1 MRQGQVVAYVGATGL
16 ASGPHLHYEVWLN
29 GQRVNPIGAKVP
41 QGTILAGSELASF
54 KSQKSRIDRM
64 LAEGHGVQLHA
75 FAHIRHTKLSEEI
88 GAADTDR
95 ALSTLASLGVEPDL
109 WRTPWGVTAEWTER
123 VAAARGLELVRW
135 TADTHD
141 WRGDTAA
148 EMLAAIED
156 DVADGAIVLAHDALG
171 PGATRDGCAETVD
184 LIAPLV
190 ALARSRGLE
199 PVALAPGRCPEAACR

>member
-1 MRQGQVVAYVGATGL
+1 MTAGRVALTFDDGPDPLWTPRVLDALAEADARATFFVL
-16 ASGPHLHYEVWLN
+16 APRAAAEAAL
-29 GQRVNPIGAKVP
+29 
-41 QGTILAGSELASF
+41 
-54 KSQKSRIDRM
+54 IDRM

-109 WRTPWGVTAEWTER
+109 WRTPWGVAAEWTER

>member
-1 MRQGQVVAYVGATGL
+1 LTAGRVALTFDDGPDPLWTPRVLDALAAVDARATFFVL
-16 ASGPHLHYEVWLN
+16 APRAAAE
-29 GQRVNPIGAKVP
+29 A
-41 QGTILAGSELASF
+41 EL
-54 KSQKSRIDRM
+54 IDRM

-75 FAHIRHTKLSEEI
+75 FAHIRHTKISEEI

-95 ALSTLASLGVEPDL
+95 ALSTLAALGVEPEL
-109 WRTPWGVTAEWTER
+109 WRTPWGVTAEWTEG

-141 WRGDTAA
+141 WRGDTATA
-148 EMLAAIED
+148 MLAAIGD

-171 PGATRDGCAETVD
+171 PGATRDGCAETVA

-190 ALARSRGLE
+190 ALARERGLE
-199 PVALAPGRCPEAACR
+199 PVALEAGRCPEAVCR

>member
-1 MRQGQVVAYVGATGL
+1 MTAGRVALTFDDGPDPLWTPRVLDALAEADARATFFVL
-16 ASGPHLHYEVWLN
+16 APRAAAEAAL
-29 GQRVNPIGAKVP
+29 
-41 QGTILAGSELASF
+41 
-54 KSQKSRIDRM
+54 IDRM